1 MPRPTL
7 DPIAGEPAVT
17 LADLDACLDA
27 LAALIGMG
35 EEQYTP
41 LFERLEVE
49 FAALRET
56 ETVEG
61 RIAVRLARRDSPAR
75 PGQTAAR
82 SAPTAR
88 AAIPAIHQ
96 SRIQAG

>member
-7 DPIAGEPAVT
+7 EQKPEAPVT

-56 ETVEG
+56 ETVGG
-61 RIAVRLARRDSPAR
+61 RIAIRLARQDSPAR
-75 PGQTAAR
+75 PGQTAVR
-82 SAPTAR
+82 SASAVQAYT
-88 AAIPAIHQ
+88 PAIHQ